1 MNHKILAWVMA
12 LVLVVSLMPA
22 AALATDD
29 SEIDDWGT
37 AEAGTEGEWTAEG
50 NYDISWYTGAAPG
63 ATTFTLSD
71 AADLAGLAVIVNGE
85 DATGNS
91 VTATM
96 GGENGEETTQTIQD
110 SFEGK
115 TITLQA
121 NTTFDLSAHTWTP
134 IGTETSTSFQG
145 TFDGNSESGTKIT
158 GLTIKTTGIDAGL
171 FGVVKEATIKNVAVE
186 NADIDVTLSMHDT
199 VGGIVG
205 LADGKTANTKSS
217 GSISNCTFS
226 GTIKVN
232 SDNSISTYGSY
243 AGGIVGSNGKN
254 GNNANYPG
262 LTVENCTNNG
272 KITGNAVYMGGIVGA
287 NGYQDTVKNCINQG
301 AVTCTKRGNSYSTGG
316 IAGVTYGDIE
326 DCTNRAEVTIEYE
339 GSLQSS
345 NSMGGIVGT
354 MYSCKVSNCSNEGA
368 ISSGSVYNIGGIAG
382 LISVSSSNTTAEISS
397 CRNTGN
403 ITGSDFN
410 YNTVQAGG
418 IVGIASIASYI
429 HDATIS
435 ITECSNSGSITG
447 SGRLEPYLGGI
458 VGIGSGSG
466 FTLSQ
471 CYNSGA
477 VCAENANTA
486 QGGSSIGGLVGSLRG
501 GTVSSSYNVGAVA
514 NETSQAGAGGL
525 VGDVRNGSVEL
536 SDCYNAGTVSATNSS
551 APTGGIVGKLGST
564 SSSVTVNNCSYW
576 DECVQ
581 TSSTSYGTSRTAN
594 QMTEDNLW
602 NDESHL
608 GLSTE
613 TWEKTDN
620 NLSDANNLIGYL
632 PVLTSN
638 EQEPAP
644 ELKRTVKKDQ
654 NDLTISGALNGEN
667 LESNG
672 QLLEDSGPVQ
682 LTATGGS
689 GDGAI
694 TWAVA
699 STGDIQASIDGNGQV
714 NFTGSSGTVTVTA
727 TRAGN
732 DEYNSVSTTYSFTVY
747 PTSITEVKIIDLKA
761 PVQGEEPVM
770 ELSVP
775 EDAHYSVLREVDLGD
790 SYWDV
795 SWLED
800 GNTFSGTFKQ
810 GGTYTVTI
818 RVKAENPYSFADNV
832 DVILNGIQENA
843 YSDVNKEID
852 DNGQLVITLT
862 FNPTDHTHNWDEE
875 NWSSDATHHWH
886 ACQNEGCPLIGDDYA
901 EHTDA
906 DGDGVCDICNAT
918 IGYLITF
925 NANGGTCDTESIHT
939 NVKGLLSELPVPTR
953 GGYTFLGWFTA
964 ASGGEQVTADTA
976 FTEDMTVYAQWK
988 ANSSGSPTRYPV
1000 TVEDSAHGQVKS
1012 NPASAKRGETVT
1024 ITVTPDEGYETASVT
1039 VTGQNGNPVAVTDH
1053 GDGTYSFIQ
1062 PTGKVTVRVTF
1073 VCDGLTDHC
1082 PSYPFA
1088 DVDTT
1093 AWYHLAVDFAVENGI
1108 TNGTSATTFG
1118 PDLACTRGQMVTFL
1132 WRAAG
1137 SPAPENAANPF
1148 TDLVEGAYY
1157 YDAVLWAT
1165 GEGITLGTSATTFSP
1180 EDTVTRGQAVTF
1192 LWRQAGSPLASGT
1205 LPFADVDAG
1214 AYYAGAVGWAAGEGI
1229 ALGTSAAAFS
1239 PENPCTRAQIVT
1251 FLYRATV

>member
-12 LVLVVSLMPA
+12 LVLVVSLMPT
-22 AALATDD
+22 AALADGMD
-29 SEIDDWGT
+29 IEDWGT
-37 AEAGTEGEWTAEG
+37 QESGAEGEWTTKD
-50 NYDISWYTGAAPG
+50 NYDISWYTDSPS
-63 ATTFTLSD
+63 ATEFTLSD
-71 AADLAGLAVIVNGE
+71 AADLAGLAVIVNGK

-134 IGTETSTSFQG
+134 IGTGTFMSFQG

-186 NADIDVTLSMHDT
+186 NADIEVTLSMHDT

-205 LADGKTANTKSS
+205 LAGGKTANTESS

-226 GTIKVN
+226 GTIKVD
-232 SDNSISTYGSY
+232 SDNKVSGYGSY

-254 GNNANYPG
+254 GSNTNYPG
-262 LTVENCTNNG
+262 LTVEDCTNNG
-272 KITGNAVYMGGIVGA
+272 TIIGNAVYMGGIVGA
-287 NGYQDTVKNCINQG
+287 NEYQDTVKNCTNQG

-316 IAGVTYGDIE
+316 IAGLTYGGIE
-326 DCTNRAEVTIEYE
+326 NCTNKAAVTIEDE
-339 GSLQSS
+339 GESKNS

-354 MYSCKVSNCSNEGA
+354 MYGCKVSGCLNEGA
-368 ISSGSVYNIGGIAG
+368 VSSDSVHNIGGIAG
-382 LISVSSSNTTAEISS
+382 LISVLGSNMTAEISS
-397 CRNTGN
+397 CQNTGD
-403 ITGSDFN
+403 ITGSDYN
-410 YNTVQAGG
+410 LNTVQAGG
-418 IVGIASIASYI
+418 IVGVASESVYSNI
-429 HDATIS
+429 TIS

-447 SGRLEPYLGGI
+447 SGKYVPSLGGI
-458 VGIGSGSG
+458 VGIGGGSG
-466 FTLSQ
+466 LALSQ

-477 VCAENANTA
+477 VCAKEANSRTNS
-486 QGGSSIGGLVGSLRG
+486 GIGGLAGYLSS
-501 GTVSSSYNVGAVA
+501 GTVSSSYNVGAVMDQ
-514 NETSQAGAGGL
+514 TSQTRPAGGL
-525 VGDVRNGSVEL
+525 VGYVLGGSVEL

-551 APTGGIVGKLGST
+551 ASTGGIVGQLGNRASLT
-564 SSSVTVNNCSYW
+564 ATNCSYW

-613 TWEKTDN
+613 TWEKADN
-620 NLSDANNLIGYL
+620 NLSDESNLIGYL
-632 PVLTSN
+632 PVLKEN
-638 EQEPAP
+638 KQDPAP
-644 ELKRTVKKDQ
+644 TLTRTAKTDQ
-654 NDLTISGALNGEN
+654 TALTISGTLNGAE
-667 LESNG
+667 LASNG

-689 GDGAI
+689 IDGGAI

-714 NFTGSSGTVTVTA
+714 TFTGSSGTVTVTA
-727 TRAGN
+727 TKAGN
-732 DEYNSVSTTYSFTVY
+732 DTYNAVSATYSFTVY

-775 EDAHYSVLREVDLGD
+775 DDAHYSVLREADLGG

-818 RVKAENPYSFADNV
+818 CVKAEDPYSFADNV
-832 DVILNGIQENA
+832 NVILNGIQENA
-843 YSDVNKEID
+843 YSDFNKEID
-852 DNGQLVITLT
+852 ANGQLVITLT
-862 FNPTDHTHNWDEE
+862 FNPTDHTHNWEE
-875 NWSSDATHHWH
+875 DKWSSDATHHWH
-886 ACQNEGCPLIGDDYA
+886 ACLNEGCPYEPSGMKDYA
-901 EHTDA
+901 EHTDE
-906 DGDGVCDICNAT
+906 DGDGKCDTCGET
-918 IGYLITF
+918 IGYEITF
-925 NANGGTCDTESIHT
+925 DANGGTCDTESVYT

-988 ANSSGSPTRYPV
+988 SNSSGSPTRYPV
-1000 TVEDSAHGQVKS
+1000 TVEDSTHGQVKS

-1082 PSYPFA
+1082 PSYPFD

-1165 GEGITLGTSATTFSP
+1165 GEGITLGTSTTTFSP

-1192 LWRQAGSPLASGT
+1192 LWRQEGSPLASGT